1 MLYKAQS
8 LVFIETHIK
17 SSQKASVNLQYRH

>member
-8 LVFIETHIK
+8 LVVFETHIK
-17 SSQKASVNLQYRH
+17 SSQKANVNLQYRH